1 MPSELCLLTACPDIN
16 LYASETLW
24 VLRGTRCYTVIM
36 VINFKCFVVKFFGEL
51 FGGND
56 NVSETAL
63 GLPARWQDPFPRV

>member
-51 FGGND
+51 F
-56 NVSETAL
+56 EATTM
-63 GLPARWQDPFPRV
+63 